1 MQNVEEVF
9 NLKSAVLGQ
18 VGAVN
23 SVFALVATENCTQGF
38 WTDRTCELGVVGSA
52 KLSQGGDY
60 IFLSNFK
67 GYAGSIRKFLD
78 NLIVFWYNSFIY
90 F

>member
-23 SVFALVATENCTQGF
+23 SVFALVAAENCTQGF
-38 WTDRTCELGVVGSA
+38 WTNRTCELGIVGSA

-60 IFLSNFK
+60 IFLSDLK
-67 GYAGSIRKFLD
+67 GYAGSVCEFLD
-78 NLIVFWYNSFIY
+78 NLIVLWYYSFIH